1 MILRAN
7 IMNGLK
13 LALIVISAAA
23 LPAQEVTSV
32 VTKNLER
39 KLKLP
44 AELLPFQTVVL
55 HARVPGFVEK
65 VEVDR
70 GSMVTKG
77 QLLVQLSAPEMAAQ
91 LAELEA
97 KA

>member
-1 MILRAN
+1 
-7 IMNGLK
+7 MNGLK

-44 AELLPFQTVVL
+44 GELLPYQSVVL
-55 HARVPGFVEK
+55 HAPRAGL
-65 VEVDR
+65 R
-70 GSMVTKG
+70 
-77 QLLVQLSAPEMAAQ
+77 
-91 LAELEA
+91 
-97 KA
+97 